1 MYFTSDDIKTIIKAL
16 EKRGYIG
23 SLPLTNPT
31 ITVSGNLIDDI
42 NRNTRIPVGNNI
54 GNFHIYAKDF
64 VSCLSDFINIDN
76 RYLVSKNPLKNVLPL
91 ILERY
96 RKLGIVITFTNEG
109 GKWEIYQYE
118 GSTTEDT
125 EWLVLNNWY
134 KIK

>member
-23 SLPLTNPT
+23 SLPLTTPVVAINGTLTDT
-31 ITVSGNLIDDI
+31 IDRD
-42 NRNTRIPVGNNI
+42 TRILVGNDK

-76 RYLVSKNPLKNVLPL
+76 RYLVSKKSLEEVIPL

-96 RKLGIVITFTNEG
+96 RKLGIVITFTNEE